1 MFCLSVEY
9 VEWYL
14 SLSVTLNKYDD
25 DDDDDLRTKCNM
37 DAREEQ
43 QSLILISCTFR
54 SYSQSPPGAGRV
66 TPPSQWR
73 VKKIQ

>member
-25 DDDDDLRTKCNM
+25 DDDDDVRIVLKTARALLRELLGKLFNS
-37 DAREEQ
+37 
-43 QSLILISCTFR
+43 SLHTL
-54 SYSQSPPGAGRV
+54 Y
-66 TPPSQWR
+66 
-73 VKKIQ
+73 